1 VGVGV
6 LKVGGIRGDSYYKFA
21 NEGQQHGGI
30 LAPTQKSEI
39 IAITYSAVVK
49 QIFKIANS
57 NADCNRRL
65 FAM

>member
-1 VGVGV
+1 MVG
-6 LKVGGIRGDSYYKFA
+6 LLCIIIL
-21 NEGQQHGGI
+21 NEGQQHGGMPAI
-30 LAPTQKSEI
+30 IQKSEI

-49 QIFKIANS
+49 QTFKIATS